1 VLFQLAT
8 LEQVQSAI
16 STVNLFDGVADSL
29 VPKSA
34 SSFID
39 KYAAGASPKHLQA
52 SLSSAIA
59 RHSNNSILDGA
70 IGTRDKARLLS
81 VRASGA
87 SLWLGTRLDIPSRR
101 LRDFEFSDSIRFRFG
116 INPAAGLPDRCSCGF
131 DLVEYA
137 WHAID
142 CPSMARFRLR
152 LHNSLLLS
160 ARSWFNLL
168 SAFTEVEPK
177 DLHVAARLDDS
188 KQESK
193 GDQRKLRWDTSSTMI
208 SGRVLASDF
217 TVLDSLAPSHLS
229 KASSESLAVAERAAQ
244 LKVEKYQEL
253 VEQRKVKFFP
263 VAFEMTGGLGK
274 GVSEFVKAALA
285 EAADAAN
292 WAPSELV
299 YGIKTDWAVAVQRL
313 RARLVQHWSLRRFG

>member
-1 VLFQLAT
+1 
-8 LEQVQSAI
+8 
-16 STVNLFDGVADSL
+16 
-29 VPKSA
+29 
-34 SSFID
+34 
-39 KYAAGASPKHLQA
+39 
-52 SLSSAIA
+52 
-59 RHSNNSILDGA
+59 
-70 IGTRDKARLLS
+70 
-81 VRASGA
+81 
-87 SLWLGTRLDIPSRR
+87 
-101 LRDFEFSDSIRFRFG
+101 
-116 INPAAGLPDRCSCGF
+116 
-131 DLVEYA
+131 
-137 WHAID
+137 
-142 CPSMARFRLR
+142 
-152 LHNSLLLS
+152 
-160 ARSWFNLL
+160 
-168 SAFTEVEPK
+168 
-177 DLHVAARLDDS
+177 
-188 KQESK
+188 
-193 GDQRKLRWDTSSTMI
+193 MI

-285 EAADAAN
+285 EAAN